1 MNDTHIGRRRF
12 MQYPAAGIVLAA
24 SAEAQ
29 QEEQAAAKRSGEI
42 LHVEETSKVDVLVVG
57 GGTAGTIA
65 AIQAARAGAKTLL
78 VERSSMLGGT
88 MTKGGVAFPG
98 LFDAW
103 GKQIIAGIGWE
114 LVKESVE
121 LDGGTLP
128 DFSKVPQRHWMN
140 QVKVNQYL
148 YPLLA
153 EEKCEQ
159 ADVQIAYYEFPQTVT
174 RTADGWQV
182 DCAGFGTRRRVL
194 CKQIIDCTG
203 GAEVVGMLGLPRLR
217 EDETQP
223 GSILFR
229 LGKPYEAGRE
239 QVIQASYIHGADS
252 TNSRTVTAAN
262 LKGRKDLLAKVRSAK
277 GKGRLMHMQ
286 PEASFRESYRIEG
299 ETVITVDDYTSGRM
313 FEDSICNA
321 FYPVDLHT
329 KTGVRPKKL
338 KPGTVPTVPLSAL
351 VPKGSSNILVAG
363 RCVSSDRLANSGLRV
378 QASCMAMGQAAGA
391 AAALAVQ
398 QQRTPLAVPL
408 SDIRALLTQHDAIL
422 AGDSIA
428 PARQGAQESSES
440 GEETTDPVV
449 QGASMLVGVSS
460 AVVVGSWLEGTIA
473 KSTIGS
479 SYLHDNNEEKG
490 KKSITFTVKVDEPAH
505 YAIRFHY
512 NTHPTR
518 SSCTPVTVEI
528 GEKVQTFSVNQRQS
542 DGKGLVLG
550 TFDIQDQATVTVSN
564 TGTDGHVIVDGLEFI
579 KK

>member
-1 MNDTHIGRRRF
+1 
-12 MQYPAAGIVLAA
+12 MQYPAAGIAFAA
-24 SAEAQ
+24 LAEAQ
-29 QEEQAAAKRSGEI
+29 TPEPPAADQSSKAPHQR
-42 LHVEETSKVDVLVVG
+42 ETERVDVLVVG

-88 MTKGGVAFPG
+88 MTRGGVAFPG

-103 GKQIIAGIGWE
+103 GKQVVAGIGWE

-128 DFSKVPQRHWMN
+128 DFSKVPPRHWMN
-140 QVKVNQYL
+140 QIQVNQFL
-148 YPLLA
+148 YPLIA

-159 ADVQIAYYEFPQTVT
+159 AGVEIAYYEFPQAVT

-194 CKQIIDCTG
+194 CRQIIDCTG

-229 LGKPYEAGRE
+229 LGKHYEAGRE
-239 QVIQASYIHGADS
+239 RTINAIYIHGADS

-313 FEDSICNA
+313 FEDAICNA

-338 KPGTVPTVPLSAL
+338 KQGIVPTVPLSAL

-398 QQRTPLAVPL
+398 QQKTPLAVPL
-408 SDIRALLTQHDAIL
+408 SDIKTLLTQYGAIL
-422 AGDSIA
+422 AGDSIDPA
-428 PARQGAQESSES
+428 PQGAQVAPEPA
-440 GEETTDPVV
+440 DPVL
-449 QGASMLVGVSS
+449 QGSSLLIDASAAAAVG
-460 AVVVGSWLEGTIA
+460 AWPKGGIA

-479 SYLHDNNEEKG
+479 SYLHDDNKG
-490 KKSITFTVKVDEPAH
+490 KGQKSMTFTVKVNEPGQ
-505 YAIRFHY
+505 YGIRFHY

-518 SSCTPVTVEI
+518 SSCTPVTVKI
-528 GEKVQTFSVNQRQS
+528 GEQAQTFSVNQRQS
-542 DGKGLVLG
+542 DGKGFVLG
-550 TFDIQDQATVTVSN
+550 TFDIQGEVKVIISN
-564 TGTDGHVIVDGLEFI
+564 TGTDGHVIVDGLELI